1 MTEIDNYNVIGRC
14 CTNKE
19 KYLVQF
25 VGFPECYT
33 VILCSTH
40 AGKPPFN
47 KNILKVTP
55 LGET

>member
-1 MTEIDNYNVIGRC
+1 MTKINQYDVIGRC

-19 KYLVQF
+19 KYLVLF
-25 VGFPECYT
+25 VGFPENFS

-40 AGKPPFN
+40 VGKHPFN